1 MEYYSSLF
9 ISQTCFFDTT
19 LLSTRYIDGVLYN
32 NDYFNTKIGPIHEI
46 TSKKIHYYIFCNL
59 STDDSGINDLF
70 TDLIRLAIPTIYVNG
85 QVYILKFLNNNL
97 TNICS
102 EDFTKI
108 IDSIDALFNLAEH
121 HQLLRLIYY
130 ENTFENID
138 NNYRTY
144 SIECGNKS
152 KPCVNISFTYGNRMR
167 YDKLI
172 PLLIEA
178 IKELNAK
185 IESKV

>member
-59 STDDSGINDLF
+59 STEDSGINDLF
-70 TDLIRLAIPTIYVNG
+70 TDLIRLVIPTIYVNG
-85 QVYILKFLNNNL
+85 QVYILKFINNNIS
-97 TNICS
+97 NIYS
-102 EDFTKI
+102 DDFTKI
-108 IDSIDALFNLAEH
+108 LDSIDTLFNLSEH

-130 ENTFENID
+130 KNTFED
-138 NNYRTY
+138 MENNYTENENEEINENIPD
-144 SIECGNKS
+144 IERIKHESCSN
-152 KPCVNISFTYGNRMR
+152 
-167 YDKLI
+167 KLI
-172 PLLIEA
+172 KI
-178 IKELNAK
+178 IKNYLK
-185 IESKV
+185 I

>member
-1 MEYYSSLF
+1 MEYYSALF
-9 ISQTCFFDTT
+9 ISQTCFFDAT

-59 STDDSGINDLF
+59 STEDSGINELF

-85 QVYILKFLNNNL
+85 QVYILKFINNNL

-138 NNYRTY
+138 NNY
-144 SIECGNKS
+144 IENEDDELNEDIPDIEEKYKYKYKS
-152 KPCVNISFTYGNRMR
+152 CSYKIN
-167 YDKLI
+167 KLI
-172 PLLIEA
+172 KI
-178 IKELNAK
+178 IKNYLK
-185 IESKV
+185 I